1 MKKNCYISTSI
12 AYVNGAP
19 HLGFALESIITD
31 SLARFKRLNDTDTFF
46 LTGTDE
52 HGIKVYKTAQEKGVS
67 TEELCNQNSEKFQE
81 LTQALNISHNDFIR
95 TSDSKKHWPSAQAV
109 WKQLEQNGDLYKKEY
124 TGIYCEGCETFMQK
138 KDLLEGLCPTH
149 KKAPLEVSE
158 ENYFFQLSKYS
169 NTILELIESKKIEII
184 PDFRKNEIIT
194 MLKDSGL
201 KDVSFS
207 RPKKSLPW
215 GIPVPNDE
223 SQIMYVWCDALVNYI
238 SGLEYAKPNSNLYT
252 KYWKESERIHVIG
265 KDIVRFHAGIWIG
278 MLLAAD
284 IPLPNKIIIHG
295 FLTSEGEKMSKS
307 LGNVI
312 DPFVEVEKYGTDAVR
327 YFLLSQIPL
336 GQDYDYKQ
344 EQFEN
349 IYNSHLA
356 NNLGNLVNRVH
367 TLCIKDNIQA
377 HMIIDPQE
385 NKKDDTSLSFLFQE
399 TTEQLW
405 KEYNEH
411 MKSYEI
417 HKALE
422 IVYKGLCFAN
432 KQMDITKPW
441 IISKE
446 NPQELIKILPPFL
459 EFLRHIALMLNPFI
473 PETSQNI
480 YRILG
485 ITTEIKTINSEWNAE
500 KGHWK
505 TLGEKMIL
513 FPRI

>member
-31 SLARFKRLNDTDTFF
+31 SLARFKRLNAIDTFF

-52 HGIKVYKTAQEKGVS
+52 HGIKVYKTAQENEI
-67 TEELCNQNSEKFQE
+67 TAAELCEKNSQKFQE

-95 TSDSKKHWPSAQAV
+95 TSDSKKHWPSAKV
-109 WKQLEQNGDLYKKEY
+109 IWNRLEQSGDIYKKAYE
-124 TGIYCEGCETFMQK
+124 GIYCEGCETFMQN
-138 KDLLEGLCPTH
+138 KDLIEGLCPHH
-149 KKAPLEVSE
+149 KKAPLKISE
-158 ENYFFQLSKYS
+158 ENYFFRLSKYS
-169 NTILELIESKKIEII
+169 DTILDLIESKKIEIV
-184 PDFRKNEIIT
+184 PDFRKNEIVT

-207 RPKKSLPW
+207 RPKENLPW

-223 SQIMYVWCDALVNYI
+223 TQIMYVWCDALVNYI
-238 SGLEYAKPNSNLYT
+238 SALDYANPDSVLYK
-252 KYWKESERIHVIG
+252 KYWEQSERIHVIG

-278 MLLAAD
+278 MLLSSN
-284 IPLPNKIIIHG
+284 IPLPSKIIIHG

-312 DPFVEVEKYGTDAVR
+312 DPFLEIEKYGTDAVR

-336 GQDYDYKQ
+336 GQDYDFKR

-349 IYNSHLA
+349 IYNAHLA

-377 HMIIDPQE
+377 HMILDTQE
-385 NKKDDTSLSFLFQE
+385 INNKPNSLSFLFKEEIDQF
-399 TTEQLW
+399 W
-405 KEYNEH
+405 KDYNQH

-422 IVYKGLCFAN
+422 TVYKVLCFAN

-441 IISKE
+441 ILSK
-446 NPQELIKILPPFL
+446 NDPQALIEILPPFL
-459 EFLRHIALMLNPFI
+459 EFLRHVALMLSPFM
-473 PETSQNI
+473 PTTSQNI
-480 YRILG
+480 YNVLG
-485 ITTEIKTINSEWNAE
+485 IKKQITAINSQWNAE
-500 KGHWK
+500 KDNWN